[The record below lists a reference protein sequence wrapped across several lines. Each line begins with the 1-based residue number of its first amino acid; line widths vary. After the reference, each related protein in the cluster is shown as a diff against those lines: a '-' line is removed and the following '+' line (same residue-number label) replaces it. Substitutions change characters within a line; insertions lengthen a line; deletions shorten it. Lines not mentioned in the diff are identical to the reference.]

1 MPHRLLLAAPLLA
14 LLLSG
19 ACNRAATPTET
30 GADCIDPSKIRK
42 DAICTMEYNPVC
54 GCDNKTYSNP
64 CQATNAGVTR
74 YSQGACPDSQK

>member
-1 MPHRLLLAAPLLA
+1 MLMRFLLATPLLV

-19 ACNRAATPTET
+19 ACQRPAATET
-30 GADCIDPSKIRK
+30 AAACIDPSKIRK

-64 CQATNAGVTR
+64 CQATNAGVTS
-74 YSQGACPDSQK
+74 YKQGACPDTQN